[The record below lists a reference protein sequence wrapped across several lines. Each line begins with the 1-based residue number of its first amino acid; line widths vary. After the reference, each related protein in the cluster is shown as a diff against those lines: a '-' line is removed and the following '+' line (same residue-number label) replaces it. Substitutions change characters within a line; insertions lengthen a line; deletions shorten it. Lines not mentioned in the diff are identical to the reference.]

1 MSETTES
8 LNLSDPIYARLE
20 DQIGWYDRKASS
32 AQHTFK
38 RIKIVEILA
47 AALIPFLAAL
57 NTYHKLAG
65 AVTLVT
71 GGLGVV
77 ITILE
82 GILHLNQYQQ
92 LWTSYRST
100 CEGLKHEK
108 FTYLGHAEP
117 YASAADPR
125 ALLTERV
132 ETLLSQENVGWTSS
146 QQQAAKVTTAT

>member
-57 NTYHKLAG
+57 NTYHKLRG
-65 AVTLVT
+65 
-71 GGLGVV
+71 
-77 ITILE
+77 
-82 GILHLNQYQQ
+82 
-92 LWTSYRST
+92 R
-100 CEGLKHEK
+100 
-108 FTYLGHAEP
+108 
-117 YASAADPR
+117 
-125 ALLTERV
+125 
-132 ETLLSQENVGWTSS
+132 
-146 QQQAAKVTTAT
+146 